1 MTQSTFKGLIT
12 LLYLATIG
20 LVITGLV
27 FGFYYPDYDSEL
39 DLGSTFNHTVG
50 GDAYNYII
58 MASRGLLWIGM
69 AIITAIIGAAL
80 NICYFIVGKVEV
92 DHSKKTQ
99 TNEDKAEIKSEI

>member
-1 MTQSTFKGLIT
+1 MSKEGLKALIF
-12 LLYLATIG
+12 LFYLVTIG
-20 LVITGLV
+20 FVVTGLV
-27 FGFYYPDYDSEL
+27 FGFYYPNYDSEL

-58 MASRGLLWIGM
+58 MAGRGLLWIGM
-69 AIITAIIGAAL
+69 AIVTAIIGAAL